1 MPKFYVKIF
10 AGFWLINILTVLG
23 HNAYVHWVNPSP
35 ETRLLSQYDT
45 TLYDRYAV
53 RGLNNT
59 IDAIMDYSLSS
70 LQYGIPQVE
79 EWIFRRVF
87 IVDELGN
94 DLRGREIPPL
104 INEILGMIGPQR
116 PFYMT
121 SERDQSYAARYILLP
136 DGNELRVVS
145 FATPQYGRYV
155 KARLYFRSNWALY
168 LISLLISGSACYFF
182 ARHLSRDFK
191 TLQEATKQIAR
202 GDLSVR
208 VAPRFASRRDE
219 LAELSR
225 EFDNMTVR
233 LANSMSEQKRLIQDV
248 SHELRSPLA
257 RLQFALGIAQQRGN
271 ADIQEELDKARSAA
285 DYLND
290 IITTILSVPTNA
302 TETWDLDDVIEL
314 NALLETLRDD
324 LQEDSRRKNVNIVIN
339 SFVDEAL
346 AATYSNTLQGVFENI
361 LSNALHYTA
370 DGSMVN
376 VTLRQRD
383 GYYRTTIMDEGP
395 GVDEED
401 LKNIFEPFYRTDAAR
416 DRASGGFGLGL
427 SIAQR
432 TVQLH
437 GGRIIAQ
444 NHPEGGFSV
453 EVLLPVLELSED
465 EELSESEVNSLLAG
479 FTVDSDSV
487 DPADA
492 DGAAD
497 AHTPASREL

>member
-23 HNAYVHWVNPSP
+23 HNAYVHWLNPNP
-35 ETRLLSQYDT
+35 ESQLLSQYSNS
-45 TLYDRYAV
+45 LYDQYAV

-59 IDAIMDYSLSS
+59 IEAIMNYDLSS

-116 PFYMT
+116 PFYIT

-155 KARLYFRSNWALY
+155 KARLYLRSNWALY

-191 TLQEATKQIAR
+191 TLQQATQQIAR

-225 EFDNMTVR
+225 EFDNMTAR
-233 LANSMSEQKRLIQDV
+233 LAKSMDEQKRLIKDV

-271 ADIQEELDKARSAA
+271 ADVQEELEKARSAA
-285 DYLND
+285 NYLND
-290 IITTILSVPTNA
+290 IITTILSIPTNE
-302 TETWDLDDVIEL
+302 TETWDLNDVIEL
-314 NALLETLRDD
+314 NALLQMLSDD
-324 LQEDSRRKNVNIVIN
+324 LSEDCKRKDVHIHIN
-339 SFVDEAL
+339 SLVDEAL
-346 AATYSNTLQGVFENI
+346 VSTYSNTLQGVFENI
-361 LSNALHYTA
+361 LGNALHYTA
-370 DGSMVN
+370 PSSTVD
-376 VTLRQRD
+376 VTVCQH
-383 GYYRTTIMDEGP
+383 DENYLVVIVDQGP
-395 GVDEED
+395 GVPEQE
-401 LKNIFEPFYRTDAAR
+401 LESIFEPFYRTDAAR

-437 GGRIIAQ
+437 GGRITAR
-444 NHPEGGFSV
+444 NHPEGGLAV
-453 EVLLPVLELSED
+453 EVSLPALDLNEEVLSE
-465 EELSESEVNSLLAG
+465 
-479 FTVDSDSV
+479 VDSTSLRSDGV
-487 DPADA
+487 DRVGADA
-492 DGAAD
+492 VAAV
-497 AHTPASREL
+497 HTPASRES

>member
-1 MPKFYVKIF
+1 MPKIYVKIF

-23 HNAYVHWVNPSP
+23 HNAYVQLLNPNP
-35 ETRLLSQYDT
+35 ESRLLSEYDT
-45 TLYDRYAV
+45 SLYDRYAV
-53 RGLNNT
+53 RGLNLT
-59 IDAIMDYSLSS
+59 IDAIMDYSLSN
-70 LQYGIPQVE
+70 LRYGIPQVE

-104 INEILGMIGPQR
+104 INEILGMIGPHR
-116 PFYMT
+116 PFYIT

-155 KARLYFRSNWALY
+155 KARLYLRTNWVLY

-191 TLQEATKQIAR
+191 TLQEATNKIAR

-225 EFDNMTVR
+225 DFDNMTAR
-233 LANSMSEQKRLIQDV
+233 LANSMEEQKRLIKDV

-271 ADIQEELDKARSAA
+271 EEVQEEIEKARSAA
-285 DYLND
+285 EYLND
-290 IITTILSVPTNA
+290 IITTILSFPTNE

-314 NALLETLRDD
+314 NALLAILNDE
-324 LQEDSRRKNVNIVIN
+324 LQADSHEKGVRIVIN
-339 SFVDEAL
+339 SFADEAL
-346 AATYSNTLQGVFENI
+346 VATYRNTLKGVFENV
-361 LSNALHYTA
+361 LSNALHYTTPN
-370 DGSMVN
+370 SMIN
-376 VTLRQRD
+376 VTLRKREENFQVLIVD
-383 GYYRTTIMDEGP
+383 QGP
-395 GVDEED
+395 GVKEQD
-401 LKNIFEPFYRTDAAR
+401 LKNIFEPFYRTDEAR
-416 DRASGGFGLGL
+416 DRASGGYGLGL

-437 GGRIIAQ
+437 GGNITAQ
-444 NHPEGGFSV
+444 NHPEGGLAV
-453 EVLLPVLELSED
+453 EVSLPIW
-465 EELSESEVNSLLAG
+465 
-479 FTVDSDSV
+479 
-487 DPADA
+487 DPEADMA
-492 DGAAD
+492 
-497 AHTPASREL
+497 